1 MVGLPSS
8 AANKYPHAFSG
19 GQRQRIS
26 IARAIAPEP
35 RVVIADEATSALDV
49 TTRLQ
54 ILDLMLKLQEE
65 LRLSYIL
72 ISHDLSVIR
81 YFCDRVAV
89 MYLGK
94 LVEIGP
100 TEQVCTTPSHD
111 YTQALLRAVPV
122 ADLGARPAGVRAATP
137 SALP

>member
-1 MVGLPSS
+1 M
-8 AANKYPHAFSG
+8 
-19 GQRQRIS
+19 
-26 IARAIAPEP
+26 
-35 RVVIADEATSALDV
+35 
-49 TTRLQ
+49 
-54 ILDLMLKLQEE
+54 
-65 LRLSYIL
+65 
-72 ISHDLSVIR
+72 IR